1 MSTTFRRDQ
10 RKLSQTET
18 ETVHGIRELAQELYD
33 RIDMIGPSREIDLAK
48 ARLEECVMWAVKA
61 VSDQR

>member
-1 MSTTFRRDQ
+1 MSTMFRRDQ
-10 RKLSQTET
+10 RKLSQGET

-33 RIDMIGPSREIDLAK
+33 RTDMIGPSRETDLAN
-48 ARLEECVMWAVKA
+48 ARLEERVMWAVKP